1 MKRLVWLGILVGL
14 CSAAPAFAG
23 QDSDDD
29 GAICTQ
35 IFGAPKGVRGDSGNT
50 LPPRTRG
57 VFDVCYDGDQW
68 RVQPPPNSRL
78 TNRDAVWVRVRHFN
92 FLRYKLNFE
101 VTEERAESYN
111 YLHSLWSTAL
121 GLSLSDI
128 AGALDGGRDQDRD
141 EAFVTAT
148 REVYRAGQAVQKA
161 VDAALAPHKD
171 AGLTRREVEQ
181 LRTATS
187 DVQMALTALRVKH
200 DLLQAMVE
208 QDNTA
213 FRAAFAGRVAPLYTL
228 ATNVFREASQKADAF
243 LVLAQRSLGDEIK
256 KIGTKDAGTRVTV
269 VMTATDPNGA
279 RSEMETVHYFVQSNM
294 PLVAHGGVS
303 LSGLKDIS
311 FATVKRAAQYSEEDY
326 FQQQSD
332 AEQLLGYSTFLAWQ
346 LFAPKSSLDTETK
359 QQKISLLVSMGTD
372 LNAPGKR
379 VYVGPS
385 AMIMGRLVITGGAV
399 IGSQASG
406 ADPIEPNVFRLVRH
420 VRTTTWFT
428 SVGVRVY

>member
-14 CSAAPAFAG
+14 CSASPAFAG

-359 QQKISLLVSMGTD
+359 QQKVSLLVSMGTD

>member
-1 MKRLVWLGILVGL
+1 MKRLACAGILMAICG
-14 CSAAPAFAG
+14 ATPAVAG
-23 QDSDDD
+23 QDGNDD
-29 GAICTQ
+29 GAVCTQ
-35 IFGAPKGVRGDSGNT
+35 IFGAPKGVKGDSGIT

-68 RVQPPPNSRL
+68 RVQPPPNGRL

-92 FLRYKLNFE
+92 FLRYKLDFD
-101 VTEERAESYN
+101 VTEEKAESYN
-111 YLHSLWSTAL
+111 YLHSLWSSAL

-128 AGALDGGRDQDRD
+128 AGALGDQRERDGD

-171 AGLTRREVEQ
+171 AGLTRKEVED
-181 LRTATS
+181 LRTAVS
-187 DVQMALTALRVKH
+187 DVQLTLTALRVKH
-200 DLLQAMVE
+200 DLLEAMVQ
-208 QDNTA
+208 QDNAA
-213 FRAAFAGRVAPLYTL
+213 FKLAFAGRMTPLYTL
-228 ATNVFREASQKADAF
+228 ATSVYGNASQKADAF

-256 KIGTKDAGTRVTV
+256 KIGTKDAGTRMTV

-303 LSGLKDIS
+303 ISGLKDIS

-326 FQQQSD
+326 FQQQSNP
-332 AEQLLGYSTFLAWQ
+332 EQLLGYSTFLAWQ
-346 LFAPKSSLDTETK
+346 LFAPSSSLDTETK
-359 QQKISLLVSMGTD
+359 QQKVSLLISMGTD

-385 AMIMGRLVITGGAV
+385 AMIMGRLVLTGGAV
-399 IGSQASG
+399 IGSQVSG